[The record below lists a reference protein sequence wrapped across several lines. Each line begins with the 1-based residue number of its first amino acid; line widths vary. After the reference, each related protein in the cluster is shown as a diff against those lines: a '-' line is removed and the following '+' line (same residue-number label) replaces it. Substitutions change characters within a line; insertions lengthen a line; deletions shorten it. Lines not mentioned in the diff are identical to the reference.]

1 MIPITTLK
9 QTEREKFQS
18 KTEPDAAA
26 METVT
31 QTGSTSKSSK
41 NENSASSSNSN
52 VDEMMFPCAY
62 CSQRFPNASLIGHM
76 VRLMSC
82 ERME

>member
-18 KTEPDAAA
+18 KTEADTAA

-41 NENSASSSNSN
+41 NENSAASSNLI
-52 VDEMMFPCAY
+52 VDEMMFPCPY
-62 CSQRFPNASLIGHM
+62 CSQQFRNASLIDHM

-82 ERME
+82 ERS